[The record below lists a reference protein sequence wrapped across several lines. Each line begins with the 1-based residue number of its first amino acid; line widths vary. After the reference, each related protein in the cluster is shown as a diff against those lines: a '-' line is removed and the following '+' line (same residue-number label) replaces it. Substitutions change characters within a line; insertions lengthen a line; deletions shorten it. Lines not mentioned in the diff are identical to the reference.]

1 MTDYLH
7 RTDES
12 FAQQIDDAHHNGP
25 NPFSPLDFG
34 MVSQF
39 PLDYMHLV
47 CLGVVRRLL
56 NLWLRGPLKSRLSA
70 KVVDSISSQLVKMR
84 PKIPVEFARKPRS
97 LREVDRWKA
106 TEFRQFLL
114 YTDKVVLSSFF
125 DSNTYNNFMLLFMEF
140 QFWLVRSAPYLI
152 VNMLICC
159 SELLLATLVTY
170 MAKSNLFTMFMGYFT
185 CPMMSNDMA
194 ALTKFLH
201 FLLKISFTR

>member
-1 MTDYLH
+1 
-7 RTDES
+7 
-12 FAQQIDDAHHNGP
+12 
-25 NPFSPLDFG
+25 

-84 PKIPVEFARKPRS
+84 PNIPVEFARKPRS

-114 YTDKVVLSSFF
+114 YTGPVVLSSFF
-125 DSNTYNNFMLLFMEF
+125 DSNTYNNFMLLFCGISI
-140 QFWLVRSAPYLI
+140 LASPIRSLSH

-170 MAKSNLFTMFMGYFT
+170 MAKTNLFTMFMVYFT